1 MLIPLSDLVARHNLK
16 VSGILHV
23 GAHKCEELPDYLKL
37 GVPLER
43 IIWVE
48 ANADLCMQARQN
60 IPGVQIYNLTVTDT
74 DGKACD
80 FIITNNGESSSILEL
95 GTHKMNVPWVVE
107 VERRHQKGKT
117 LDTFCAE
124 EKIPPFNFV
133 NMDIQGAELQALKG
147 MRKALGQVDYL
158 YLEVNIKPVY
168 VGCALLDEIEAFLQ
182 PLGFRRV
189 ELCLTG
195 HDWGDAFYIRA
206 PPLPA
211 HTTWSLIDRLVYIN
225 VPRRTDRRDE
235 MEAEFKRLD
244 IPREK
249 LERFY
254 AIERNPPFL
263 GCSLSHL
270 TVVKQARERKFQNVL
285 ILEDDFD
292 FHPDASLVHSRL
304 QEFMKT
310 YGETYNMV
318 LLASNTFKSE
328 PCIGGDLSGSPMIVD
343 YVRDAQTCAGYLIS
357 ARFFDALI
365 DCWEKAYVQLER
377 TGNHGLYMCD
387 MSWKQLQT
395 GPTYVFRPRLGY
407 QRISR
412 SDLGQSVNDYTWQ
425 LQCPA
430 EDETMADL
438 SAATVASKKNP
449 IAAHAGVYQAIQVA
463 RLKDKFRQV
472 LRLYEAYNWSGY
484 TGEGSDFGLWDE
496 LSIAAYYLRR
506 WDVGV
511 NAIKELLRRVDLN
524 SVTHIG
530 RLYSQKERLKMN
542 LQFYSNPELLPAFDA
557 LLKKSTV
564 ISAYI
569 MGGLGNQL
577 FQIATALALSYDYG
591 CQAVFERITESESSI
606 GTRPVYW
613 ETIFHQIKALPRD
626 AYRQLNF
633 TVYPEPQRPY
643 KSIPVTSGQA
653 LCLKGFWQ
661 SAKYFDKY
669 RDKLLTLFRPPSME
683 PIEAVWKSL
692 PEAKFR
698 VSLHVRRTDQLVFSH
713 LHTVLN
719 MTYYQRAVEYFPPDT
734 QFLIFSD
741 DIPWCQANFDWL
753 PNKQFITSLSDV
765 TELFLMSYCNG
776 HILACS
782 TFSWWGA
789 YLNPKQV
796 KVFAPKEWFG
806 PAFPGDW
813 SEIFQPGWT
822 IVSHL

>member
-16 VSGILHV
+16 VSGILHI

-37 GVPLER
+37 GVPLEK

-48 ANADLCMQARQN
+48 ANADLCIQARQR
-60 IPGVQIYNLTVTDT
+60 IPGVQIYPLTVTDT
-74 DGKACD
+74 DNKDCN

-95 GTHKMNVPWVVE
+95 GTHKTNVPWVVE
-107 VERRHQKGKT
+107 VERRLQKGKT
-117 LDTFCAE
+117 IDTFCAE

-147 MRKALGQVDYL
+147 MRKALEQVNYL

-168 VGCALLDEIEAFLQ
+168 VGCALLDEIEAFIY

-195 HDWGDAFYIRA
+195 HDWGDAFYIKA
-206 PPLPA
+206 PPLPM
-211 HTTWSLIDRLVYIN
+211 HPTWSLIDRLVYIN
-225 VPRRTDRRDE
+225 VPRRTDRRAE
-235 MEAEFKRLD
+235 METEFKRLD
-244 IPREK
+244 IPRDK
-249 LERFY
+249 IERFY
-254 AIERNPPFL
+254 AIERNPAFL

-270 TVVKQARERKFQNVL
+270 AVVKQARERKFQNVL

-304 QEFMKT
+304 QDFMKT
-310 YGETYNMV
+310 YGETYNLV
-318 LLASNTFKSE
+318 LLAANTLKSE
-328 PCIGGDLSGSPMIVD
+328 SCSDTVD

-357 ARFFDALI
+357 HRFFDALI
-365 DCWEKAYVQLER
+365 DCWEKAYVHLER

-387 MSWKQLQT
+387 MSWKQLQH

-412 SDLGQSVNDYTWQ
+412 SDLGQSINDYSWQ
-425 LQCPA
+425 LQCAA
-430 EDETMADL
+430 ENDAMADL
-438 SAATVASKKNP
+438 SAATVASKKRP
-449 IAAHAGVYQAIQVA
+449 IPAHAGIYHAIQAA
-463 RLKDKFRQV
+463 RIKDKFGQV
-472 LRLYEAYNWSGY
+472 LRLYEAYDWSNY

-496 LSIAAYYLRR
+496 LSIAAYYLQR
-506 WDVGV
+506 WDVG
-511 NAIKELLRRVDLN
+511 IKALRELLQRVDTN
-524 SVTHIG
+524 SLIHLA
-530 RLYSQKERLKMN
+530 RLHSQRNRLRMN
-542 LQFYSNPELLPAFDA
+542 IRFYSNPELEAAFEA
-557 LLKKSTV
+557 FLKKPRV

-591 CQAVFERITESESSI
+591 CQAVFEQITESESSI

-613 ETIFHQIKALPRD
+613 DNIFHQIKTLPRD
-626 AYRQLNF
+626 AYQQLNF
-633 TVYPEPQRPY
+633 TVYPETQRPY
-643 KSIPVTSGQA
+643 KSIPVSPGQA
-653 LCLKGFWQ
+653 LCLKGYWQ

-669 RDKLLTLFRPPSME
+669 REKLLTLFRPPSME
-683 PIEAVWKSL
+683 PVDAIWKSL

-719 MTYYQRAVEYFPPDT
+719 MTYYRRAVEHFPSET

-741 DIPWCQANFDWL
+741 DLPWCQTNFDWL
-753 PNKQFITSLSDV
+753 SNKHFITAPSDV
-765 TELFLMSYCNG
+765 TELFLMSYCDG

-789 YLNPKQV
+789 YLNPKSKT
-796 KVFAPKEWFG
+796 KVIAPKEWFG

-813 SEIFQPGWT
+813 SEIFQPEWT
-822 IVSHL
+822 IISHL